1 MLVFDYDVL
10 NDNLSETFG
19 EVIWKYKI
27 DELINKLH
35 NILNELI
42 NRNDLSVKTTEL
54 SNELLETLKVIEDCT
69 SCKDNT
75 GKCNLDGIHKSI
87 NEIESYL
94 VELEKEKEEEKN
106 YTIFCLNNH
115 LFQLDTRL

>member
-1 MLVFDYDVL
+1 LVFHYNIL

-27 DELINKLH
+27 DELIYELCNTLNK
-35 NILNELI
+35 LI
-42 NRNDLSVKTTEL
+42 NRNDISVKTTEL
-54 SNELLETLKVIEDCT
+54 IETLKTIENCT

-94 VELEKEKEEEKN
+94 VELEKGNDVIDK
-106 YTIFCLNNH
+106 LN
-115 LFQLDTRL
+115 DRLSRTDN